1 MVPMYGF
8 LYRLGAWLL
17 QKVGIAVLIAVV
29 ALVGMGLWLYA
40 RDQVDSETRRLEY
53 VTQLEAT
60 RVAVLEAQ
68 EETRQALRELKTG
81 IAKQEARM
89 AQANRVIKTLRELE
103 SWWAGLFGDP
113 VQQQLN
119 ADRIARMES
128 LKTDAAL
135 TVSSLARQLEI
146 VSSREDDLAFRLQSI
161 ETDLMRSHE
170 SESAAAHYLRNAW
183 NRSKG
188 YLLVT
193 LLIYFFGPTVIKII
207 AYFLIAPWM
216 SRGKAIRFESELVAM
231 PNVRPSSVSAE
242 LGLWPGE
249 VLRVKEA
256 YLQSS
261 DEGLKKKTRFVFD
274 WAIPLTSVACGLTEL
289 VELRNGHAGDRASLT
304 LSNGDDPHSEL
315 SVIEVPEGAGIILR
329 PSYLVGVITEGEDN
343 VEIRRRWMLTRW
355 QAWITLQF
363 RFFEFVGPCR
373 LIVAGTRGVRA
384 EILEQTEGATRAARR
399 TNQRSTIGFTPNLD
413 YLPVRAE
420 TFWGYYRNMNPLF
433 DDLFAGT
440 GLFVLQETSGDPA
453 KGGPMRFWSTL
464 WSSVLKVFGI

>member
-1 MVPMYGF
+1 MYGF

-53 VTQLEAT
+53 VAQLEST
-60 RVAVLEAQ
+60 RVAVIKAQ
-68 EETRQALRELKTG
+68 EETRDSLKELKQAVAT
-81 IAKQEARM
+81 QQSRVE
-89 AQANRVIKTLRELE
+89 QANRVIQTLRDLE

-113 VQQQLN
+113 VQQQIN

-128 LKTDAAL
+128 LKRDAGLSIASL
-135 TVSSLARQLEI
+135 TRQLE
-146 VSSREDDLAFRLQSI
+146 VVTSRDLDLNFRLASIEQDLAS
-161 ETDLMRSHE
+161 SHD

-193 LLIYFFGPTVIKII
+193 LLIYFFGPTVVKLI

-216 SRGKAIRFESELVAM
+216 SRGKAIRFESDLAAM
-231 PNVRPSSVSAE
+231 PKVRPSRVSTE
-242 LGLWPGE
+242 VELWPGE
-249 VLRVKEA
+249 VLRVKESF
-256 YLQSS
+256 LQSS
-261 DEGLKKKTRFVFD
+261 DESLRKKTRFLFD
-274 WAIPLTSVACGLTEL
+274 WSIPVTSVACGLTEL
-289 VELRNGHAGDRASLT
+289 VELRNGHAGDQAALT
-304 LSNGDDPHSEL
+304 LSSSDDPHTEL
-315 SVIEVPEGAGIILR
+315 AVIEVPDGAGLILR
-329 PSYLVGVITEGEDN
+329 PNFLVGVITQGEDK
-343 VEIRRRWMLTRW
+343 VEIRRRWMLLRW

-373 LIVAGTRGVRA
+373 LVVAGTRGVRA
-384 EILEQTEGATRAARR
+384 EILAPKAGATRSARR
-399 TNQRSTIGFTPNLD
+399 TNQRATIGFTPNLD

-420 TFWGYYRNMNPLF
+420 TFWGYYRDMNPLF

-440 GLFVLQETSGDPA
+440 GLFVLQETSSDSE
-453 KGGPMRFWSTL
+453 KGGPMQFWSNL
-464 WSSVLKVFGI
+464 WSSILKVFGI

>member
-1 MVPMYGF
+1 
-8 LYRLGAWLL
+8 
-17 QKVGIAVLIAVV
+17 
-29 ALVGMGLWLYA
+29 LWLYA
-40 RDQVDSETRRLEY
+40 RDQVDTETRRLEY
-53 VTQLEAT
+53 VGQLEAA
-60 RVAVLEAQ
+60 RVSVLQAQ
-68 EETRQALRELKTG
+68 EETRQVILDLKKSV
-81 IAKQEARM
+81 AEQESRV
-89 AQANRVIKTLRELE
+89 AQANRVIGTLRELE

-119 ADRIARMES
+119 ADRIARMEALKIDAGLNISRFGRRLEVETS
-128 LKTDAAL
+128 LE
-135 TVSSLARQLEI
+135 Q
-146 VSSREDDLAFRLQSI
+146 DLDFRLKSL
-161 ETDLMRSHE
+161 ETDLQRGYE

-193 LLIYFFGPTVIKII
+193 LLIYFFGPTVVKVI
-207 AYFLIAPWM
+207 AYFMIAPWM

-249 VLRVKEA
+249 VVRVKEA
-256 YLQSS
+256 FLQSS

-274 WAIPLTSVACGLTEL
+274 WAIPLTSLACGLTEL
-289 VELRNGHAGDRASLT
+289 IELRNGHAGDRATLT

-315 SVIEVPEGAGIILR
+315 AVIEVPEGAGIILR
-329 PSYLVGVITEGEDN
+329 PSYLVGVITQGEDK

-440 GLFVLQETSGDPA
+440 GLFVLQETSRDPE
-453 KGGPMRFWSTL
+453 KDGPMRFWSTL

>member
-1 MVPMYGF
+1 MYVF

-17 QKVGIAVLIAVV
+17 QKVGIAVLIAVL
-29 ALVGMGLWLYA
+29 ALVGMGLWLYL

-53 VTQLEAT
+53 VAQLEAT
-60 RVAVLEAQ
+60 RSAVIQAQAETREAIQGLREAVAV
-68 EETRQALRELKTG
+68 
-81 IAKQEARM
+81 QEARVE
-89 AQANRVIKTLRELE
+89 QANRVIKTLRELE

-113 VQQQLN
+113 VQQQIN
-119 ADRIARMES
+119 ADRIARMET
-128 LKTDAAL
+128 LKVDAGLLISSRTRELQAAL
-135 TVSSLARQLEI
+135 RGEEDLE
-146 VSSREDDLAFRLQSI
+146 FRLASI
-161 ETDLMRSHE
+161 EQDLESSHE
-170 SESAAAHYLRNAW
+170 SESAAAHYLRSAW

-207 AYFLIAPWM
+207 AFFLIAPWM
-216 SRGKAIRFESELVAM
+216 SRGKAIRFESDQVAM
-231 PNVRPSSVSAE
+231 PKVRPSSVSTE

-249 VLRVKEA
+249 VLRVKEKF
-256 YLQSS
+256 LQSS
-261 DEGLKKKTRFVFD
+261 DEGLKKKTRFLFD
-274 WAIPLTSVACGLTEL
+274 WTIPFTSIACRLTEL
-289 VELRNGHAGDRASLT
+289 VELRNGHAGDRAALT
-304 LSNGDDPHSEL
+304 LSNSDDPHSEL
-315 SVIEVPEGAGIILR
+315 AVIEVPDGAGIILR
-329 PSYLVGVITEGEDN
+329 PSFLVGVITKGEDK
-343 VEIRRRWMLTRW
+343 VEIRRRWMLLRW

-373 LIVAGTRGVRA
+373 LVVAGTRGVRA
-384 EILEQTEGATRAARR
+384 EILAQKEGATRSARR
-399 TNQRSTIGFTPNLD
+399 TNQRATIGFTPNLD

-440 GLFVLQETSGDPA
+440 GLFVLQETSSDPA